1 MGFFKRKNRNTEP
14 PKPTPHTT
22 IIIPD
27 QITDTR
33 RPCWARGRR
42 ALFHRWVASA
52 HPVLPRG
59 EEPGENARYYQFRNV
74 TALVEYEDGTVA
86 RIFPDNIQFVDDAG
100 GFDRFTWPGENAEAH
115 NGTE

>member
-1 MGFFKRKNRNTEP
+1 MGFFNRKNRNTEP

-42 ALFHRWVASA
+42 ALFHRWVNSA

-86 RIFPDNIQFVDDAG
+86 RIFPDNIQFVDDGG
-100 GFDRFTWPGENAEAH
+100 GFDRFTWPGEKVEAQD
-115 NGTE
+115 GTE